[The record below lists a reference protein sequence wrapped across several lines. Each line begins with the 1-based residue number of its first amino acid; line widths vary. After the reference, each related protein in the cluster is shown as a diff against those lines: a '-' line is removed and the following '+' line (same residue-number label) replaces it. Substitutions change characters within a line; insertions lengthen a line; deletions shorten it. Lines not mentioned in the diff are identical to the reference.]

1 MNHYELAKEILVL
14 VGGSENIAQL
24 NNCATR
30 LRMNL
35 KDESKI
41 DLNKIKEIQGV
52 LGAAK
57 KSGQY
62 QIIIGTD
69 VANVCDEIR
78 KMGQITESTA
88 PNQKTKKLDALMD
101 IFASIFTPVIP
112 AITAAGMIK
121 AILVICVLFGMNKES
136 QVYIIFNFIADAGF
150 YFLPVMLAFSS
161 AKKLGCNPYLAVMM
175 GGILLHPSFTK
186 MVSTG
191 DPVSF
196 LGLPVKLV
204 NYGSSV
210 IPIILA
216 VWLMVY
222 VERFADKIS
231 PKPVK
236 FFMKPTLTI
245 LIVAPIVLIVLG
257 PLGSYVGTVIATV
270 TDFLN
275 SRVSWLVPM
284 LMGAFMPLLVLTGM
298 HWSFLP
304 ILMTSYSTYGYEAVM
319 GPGSLVSN
327 ICQGAAAFCV
337 ALKTKDK
344 QFKQQASS
352 AGITA
357 LMGITEPAMYGVTIK
372 YRKVLL
378 SVMLGGGAGGF
389 YAGLM
394 GVVRYT
400 SGTPGLLSL
409 PIFIG
414 DNPMNVIHALISCLI
429 GFCITFVLTW
439 FYGFKEPEIG
449 GAVDLDKGKDTDT
462 DTGKQ
467 VSKSKKIMIYSPVNG
482 RKVKLSKVSDETFA
496 KEIAG
501 KGMAVEP
508 ADGRITAPFDGEVV
522 TVFRTKHVIG
532 LRSSEGVELM
542 IHIGIDTVELDGK
555 YFTAHVEDGDIVKAG
570 DLLMEFDKQAI
581 EAAGYETVVPV
592 IVTNTGSYLDIIT
605 SEEGAVESGQPLF
618 TVL

>member
-186 MVSTG
+186 MVSAG
-191 DPVSF
+191 DPVFF

-439 FYGFKEPEIG
+439 FYGFKEPETD
-449 GAVDLDKGKDTDT
+449 GAVELDKGKDA

-467 VSKSKKIMIYSPVNG
+467 IQKSKKIMIYSPVNG

-542 IHIGIDTVELDGK
+542 IHIGIDTVELEGK
-555 YFTAHVEDGDIVKAG
+555 YFTAHVADGDFVKAG

-592 IVTNTGSYLDIIT
+592 IVTNTGNYLDIIT

>member
-14 VGGSENIAQL
+14 VGGSENITQL

-78 KMGQITESTA
+78 KMGEITESTA

-186 MVSTG
+186 MVSAG
-191 DPVSF
+191 DPVFF

-439 FYGFKEPEIG
+439 FYGFKEPETD
-449 GAVDLDKGKDTDT
+449 GAVELNKGKDADAE
-462 DTGKQ
+462 KQ
-467 VSKSKKIMIYSPVNG
+467 IPKSKKIMIYSPVNG

-542 IHIGIDTVELDGK
+542 IHIGIDTVELEGK
-555 YFTAHVEDGDIVKAG
+555 YFTAHVADGDFVKAG

-592 IVTNTGSYLDIIT
+592 IVTNTGNYLDIIT

>member
-41 DLNKIKEIQGV
+41 DLNKIKEIKGV

-69 VANVCDEIR
+69 VSNVCDEIR
-78 KMGQITESTA
+78 KMGQITESSES
-88 PNQKTKKLDALMD
+88 NEKKGKLDALMD

-121 AILVICVLFGMNKES
+121 AILVICVLLGMNKES
-136 QVYIIFNFIADAGF
+136 QVYTIFNFIADAGF

-186 MVSTG
+186 MVSAG

-337 ALKTKDK
+337 ALKTKDR

-439 FYGFKEPEIG
+439 FYGFKEQETG
-449 GAVDLDKGKDTDT
+449 GAVELEKGTDT

-467 VSKSKKIMIYSPVNG
+467 VPKSKKIIIYSPVNG
-482 RKVKLSKVSDETFA
+482 RKVKLSNVNDETFA

-555 YFTAHVEDGDIVKAG
+555 YFTAHVEDGDVVKAG

>member
-439 FYGFKEPEIG
+439 FYGFKEPETD
-449 GAVDLDKGKDTDT
+449 GAVELNKGKDADAE
-462 DTGKQ
+462 KQ
-467 VSKSKKIMIYSPVNG
+467 IPKSKKIMIYSPVNG

-542 IHIGIDTVELDGK
+542 IHIGIDTVELEGK
-555 YFTAHVEDGDIVKAG
+555 YFTAHVADGDFVKAG

-592 IVTNTGSYLDIIT
+592 IVTNTGNYLDIIT

>member
-69 VANVCDEIR
+69 VSNVCDEIR
-78 KMGQITESTA
+78 KMGQITESSES
-88 PNQKTKKLDALMD
+88 NEKKGKLDALMD

-121 AILVICVLFGMNKES
+121 AILVICVLLGMNKES
-136 QVYIIFNFIADAGF
+136 QVYTIFNFIADAGF

-186 MVSTG
+186 MVSAG
-191 DPVSF
+191 DPVFF

-337 ALKTKDK
+337 ALKTKDR

-439 FYGFKEPEIG
+439 FYGFKEPETA
-449 GAVDLDKGKDTDT
+449 GAVELDKGTDT

-467 VSKSKKIMIYSPVNG
+467 VPKSKKIMIYSPVNG
-482 RKVKLSKVSDETFA
+482 RKVKLSKVNDETFA

-542 IHIGIDTVELDGK
+542 IHIGIDTVELEGK
-555 YFTAHVEDGDIVKAG
+555 YFTAHVTDGDIVKTG

-592 IVTNTGSYLDIIT
+592 IVTNTGDYLDIIT
-605 SEEGAVESGQPLF
+605 SEEGTVESGQPLF

>member
-1 MNHYELAKEILVL
+1 MNHYELAKEILEYA
-14 VGGSENIAQL
+14 GGSENVTQL

-30 LRMNL
+30 LRMNF

-41 DLNKIKEIQGV
+41 DLNKIRQINGV

-69 VANVCDEIR
+69 VSNVCDEMR
-78 KMGQITESTA
+78 KMGQIDESA
-88 PNQKTKKLDALMD
+88 VPMKKAGKLDTLMD

-121 AILVICVLFGMNKES
+121 AILVICVLLGMNKES
-136 QVYIIFNFIADAGF
+136 QVYSILNFIADAGF

-161 AKKLGCNPYLAVMM
+161 ARKLGCNPYLAVMM
-175 GGILLHPSFTK
+175 GGILLHPNFAK
-186 MVSTG
+186 MVSAG
-191 DPVSF
+191 DPVFF

-216 VWLMVY
+216 VWLMTY

-231 PKPVK
+231 PKPIK
-236 FFMKPTLTI
+236 FLMKPVLTI
-245 LIVAPIVLIVLG
+245 LIVAPVVLIALG
-257 PLGSYVGTVIATV
+257 PLGSYVGTVIAAV

-304 ILMTSYSTYGYEAVM
+304 ILMTSYTTYGYEAVM

-327 ICQGAAAFCV
+327 ICQGAAALCV
-337 ALKTKDK
+337 ALKTKDR

-372 YRKVLL
+372 YKKVLL
-378 SVMLGGGAGGF
+378 SVMLGGAAGGF

-414 DNPMNVIHALISCLI
+414 ENPMNVIHALISCAI
-429 GFCITFVLTW
+429 GFFITFALTW
-439 FYGFKEPEIG
+439 FYGFKELEIDVAG
-449 GAVDLDKGKDTDT
+449 GLDKKNEAK
-462 DTGKQ
+462 KQ
-467 VSKSKKIMIYSPVNG
+467 ELKSKKIVIYSPVNG
-482 RKVKLSKVSDETFA
+482 RKVNLSKVSDETFA

-508 ADGRITAPFDGEVV
+508 ADGRITAPFDGQVV

-542 IHIGIDTVELDGK
+542 IHIGIDTVELEGK
-555 YFTAHVEDGDIVKAG
+555 HFTAHVTDGDIVKTG

-592 IVTNTGSYLDIIT
+592 IVTNTGNYLDIIA
-605 SEEGAVESGQPLF
+605 SEEGTVESGQPLF

>member
-1 MNHYELAKEILVL
+1 MNHYELAKEILEHT
-14 VGGSENIAQL
+14 GGSGNITQL

-30 LRMNL
+30 LRMNF

-41 DLNKIKEIQGV
+41 DLNKIKQINGV

-69 VANVCDEIR
+69 VSNVCDEIR
-78 KMGQITESTA
+78 KMGQIDESA
-88 PNQKTKKLDALMD
+88 VPMKKAGKLDTLMD

-121 AILVICVLFGMNKES
+121 AILVICVLLGMNKES
-136 QVYIIFNFIADAGF
+136 QVYSVLNFIADAGF
-150 YFLPVMLAFSS
+150 YFMPVMLAFSS
-161 AKKLGCNPYLAVMM
+161 AKKLGCNPYLAVMI
-175 GGILLHPSFTK
+175 GGVLLHPNFAK
-186 MVSTG
+186 MVSAG
-191 DPVSF
+191 DPVFF
-196 LGLPVKLV
+196 LGIPVKLV

-216 VWLMVY
+216 VWLMTY

-231 PKPVK
+231 PKPIK
-236 FFMKPTLTI
+236 FFMKPVLTI
-245 LIVAPIVLIVLG
+245 LIVAPVVLIVLG
-257 PLGSYVGTVIATV
+257 PLGSYVGTVIAAV

-304 ILMTSYSTYGYEAVM
+304 ILMTSYTTYGYEAVM

-337 ALKTKDK
+337 ALKTKDR

-357 LMGITEPAMYGVTIK
+357 LMGITEPALYGVTIK
-372 YRKVLL
+372 YKKVLL
-378 SVMLGGGAGGF
+378 SVMLGGAAGGF

-409 PIFIG
+409 PIFVG
-414 DNPMNVIHALISCLI
+414 ENPMNVVHALISCAV

-439 FYGFKEPEIG
+439 FYGFKEQENEADREQDNYGEAKEQGP
-449 GAVDLDKGKDTDT
+449 
-462 DTGKQ
+462 
-467 VSKSKKIMIYSPVNG
+467 KSKKIIISSPVTG
-482 RKVKLSKVSDETFA
+482 RKVKLSKVNDETFA

-508 ADGRITAPFDGEVV
+508 ADGRITSPFDGEVV
-522 TVFRTKHVIG
+522 TIFRTKHVIG
-532 LRSSEGVELM
+532 LRSREGVELM
-542 IHIGIDTVELDGK
+542 IHIGIDTVELEGK
-555 YFTAHVEDGDIVKAG
+555 HFTVHVSDGDIVKTG
-570 DLLMEFDKQAI
+570 DLLIEFDKQAI
-581 EAAGYETVVPV
+581 KAAGYETVVPV
-592 IVTNTGSYLDIIT
+592 IVTNTGNYLDIIA
-605 SEEGAVESGQPLF
+605 SEEGNVESGQPLF

>member
-41 DLNKIKEIQGV
+41 DLNKIKELKGV

-57 KSGQY
+57 KAGQY

-69 VANVCDEIR
+69 VSNVCDEIR
-78 KMGQITESTA
+78 KMGQITESSES
-88 PNQKTKKLDALMD
+88 NEKKGKLDALMD

-136 QVYIIFNFIADAGF
+136 QVYTIFNFIADAGF

-186 MVSTG
+186 MVSAG
-191 DPVSF
+191 DPVFF

>member
-69 VANVCDEIR
+69 VANICDEIR

-186 MVSTG
+186 MVSAG

-439 FYGFKEPEIG
+439 FYGFKEPEID
-449 GAVDLDKGKDTDT
+449 GAVEVDKGKDADAE
-462 DTGKQ
+462 KQ
-467 VSKSKKIMIYSPVNG
+467 IPKSKKIMIYSPVNG
-482 RKVKLSKVSDETFA
+482 NKVKLSKVSDETFA

-542 IHIGIDTVELDGK
+542 IHIGIDTVELEGK
-555 YFTAHVEDGDIVKAG
+555 YFTAHVADGDFVKAG

-592 IVTNTGSYLDIIT
+592 IVTNTGNYLDIIT

>member
-69 VANVCDEIR
+69 VSNVCDEIR
-78 KMGQITESTA
+78 KMGQITESSA
-88 PNQKTKKLDALMD
+88 PIQKTGKLDALMD

-136 QVYIIFNFIADAGF
+136 QVYSILNFIADAGF

-161 AKKLGCNPYLAVMM
+161 ARKLGCNPYLAVMM
-175 GGILLHPSFTK
+175 GGILLHPGFTK
-186 MVSTG
+186 MVSAG
-191 DPVSF
+191 DPVFF

-257 PLGSYVGTVIATV
+257 PMGSYVGTVIATV

-275 SRVSWLVPM
+275 SHVSWLVPM

-337 ALKTKDK
+337 ALKTKDR

-414 DNPMNVIHALISCLI
+414 ENPMNVIHALISCMI
-429 GFCITFVLTW
+429 GFCITFALTW
-439 FYGFKEPEIG
+439 FYGFKEPEID
-449 GAVDLDKGKDTDT
+449 GAVEADNGRE
-462 DTGKQ
+462 TGKP
-467 VSKSKKIMIYSPVNG
+467 VPKSKKIMIYSPVNG

-555 YFTAHVEDGDIVKAG
+555 YFTSHVADGDIVKTG

-592 IVTNTGSYLDIIT
+592 IVTNTGNYLDIIT

>member
-1 MNHYELAKEILVL
+1 
-14 VGGSENIAQL
+14 
-24 NNCATR
+24 
-30 LRMNL
+30 
-35 KDESKI
+35 
-41 DLNKIKEIQGV
+41 
-52 LGAAK
+52 
-57 KSGQY
+57 
-62 QIIIGTD
+62 
-69 VANVCDEIR
+69 
-78 KMGQITESTA
+78 
-88 PNQKTKKLDALMD
+88 
-101 IFASIFTPVIP
+101 
-112 AITAAGMIK
+112 
-121 AILVICVLFGMNKES
+121 
-136 QVYIIFNFIADAGF
+136 
-150 YFLPVMLAFSS
+150 
-161 AKKLGCNPYLAVMM
+161 
-175 GGILLHPSFTK
+175 
-186 MVSTG
+186 
-191 DPVSF
+191 
-196 LGLPVKLV
+196 
-204 NYGSSV
+204 
-210 IPIILA
+210 
-216 VWLMVY
+216 
-222 VERFADKIS
+222 
-231 PKPVK
+231 
-236 FFMKPTLTI
+236 
-245 LIVAPIVLIVLG
+245 
-257 PLGSYVGTVIATV
+257 
-270 TDFLN
+270 
-275 SRVSWLVPM
+275 M

-337 ALKTKDK
+337 ALKTKDR

-439 FYGFKEPEIG
+439 FYGFKEPETA
-449 GAVDLDKGKDTDT
+449 GAVELDKGTDT

-467 VSKSKKIMIYSPVNG
+467 VPKSKKIMIYSPVNG
-482 RKVKLSKVSDETFA
+482 RKVKLSKVNDETFA

-542 IHIGIDTVELDGK
+542 IHIGIDTVELEGK
-555 YFTAHVEDGDIVKAG
+555 YFTAHVTDGDIVKTG

-592 IVTNTGSYLDIIT
+592 IVTNTGDYLDIIT
-605 SEEGAVESGQPLF
+605 SEEGTVESGQPLF

>member
-69 VANVCDEIR
+69 VSNVCDEIR
-78 KMGQITESTA
+78 KMGQITESSA
-88 PNQKTKKLDALMD
+88 PIQKTGKLDTLMD

-136 QVYIIFNFIADAGF
+136 QVYTILNFIADAGF

-175 GGILLHPSFTK
+175 GGILLHPGFTK
-186 MVSTG
+186 MVSAG
-191 DPVSF
+191 DPVFF

-337 ALKTKDK
+337 ALKTKDR

-439 FYGFKEPEIG
+439 FYGFKESEIDE
-449 GAVDLDKGKDTDT
+449 AVEPDKGRY
-462 DTGKQ
+462 TGKQ

-542 IHIGIDTVELDGK
+542 IHIGIDTVELEGK
-555 YFTAHVEDGDIVKAG
+555 YFTAHVADGDIVKTG
-570 DLLMEFDKQAI
+570 DLLMEFDKKAI

-592 IVTNTGSYLDIIT
+592 IVTNTGDYLDIIT
-605 SEEGAVESGQPLF
+605 SEEGTVKSGQPLF

>member
-1 MNHYELAKEILVL
+1 MNYHDLAKEILAHI
-14 VGGSENIAQL
+14 GGIDNVTQL
-24 NNCATR
+24 TNCATR
-30 LRMNL
+30 LRMNF
-35 KDESKI
+35 KDESKV
-41 DLNKIKEIQGV
+41 DLEQIKEIKGV

-62 QIIIGTD
+62 QIIIGPD
-69 VANVCDEIR
+69 VSNVCNEM
-78 KMGQITESTA
+78 KNMGQVDQVSKPAKNTGKI
-88 PNQKTKKLDALMD
+88 DALMD

-121 AILVICVLFGMNKES
+121 AILVVCVLLGMRKET
-136 QVYIIFNFIADAGF
+136 QVYAILSFIADAGF

-161 AKKLGCNPYLAVMM
+161 AKKLGCNPYLATMI
-175 GGILLHPSFTK
+175 GGILLHPNFAK
-186 MVSTG
+186 MVSAG
-191 DPVSF
+191 DPVFF

-216 VWLMVY
+216 VWLMSY
-222 VERFADKIS
+222 EERFADRIS
-231 PKPVK
+231 PKPIK
-236 FFMKPTLTI
+236 FFMKPVLVI
-245 LIVAPIVLIVLG
+245 LIVAPVSLIVLG
-257 PLGSYVGTVIATV
+257 PLGSYVGTIIANV
-270 TDFLN
+270 TDYLN
-275 SRVSWLVPM
+275 QHVSWLVPT
-284 LMGAFMPLLVLTGM
+284 LMGGFMPLLVLTGM

-327 ICQGAAAFCV
+327 ISQGGASLCV
-337 ALKTKDK
+337 AMKTKNKELK
-344 QFKQQASS
+344 QLASS

-372 YRKVLL
+372 HKKILI
-378 SVMLGGGAGGF
+378 SVMLGGAIGGF

-409 PIFIG
+409 AIFIG
-414 DNPMNVIHALISCLI
+414 KNPFNVVHALIACVI
-429 GFCITFVLTW
+429 GFSVTFILTW
-439 FYGFKEPEIG
+439 FYGFKEQNQTGGDSNVSEI
-449 GAVDLDKGKDTDT
+449 
-462 DTGKQ
+462 
-467 VSKSKKIMIYSPVNG
+467 SRKIIISSPVNG
-482 RKVKLSKVSDETFA
+482 NKVNLSKVNDETFA
-496 KEIAG
+496 KEILG

-508 ADGRITAPFDGEVV
+508 IDGKIKAPFDGEVV

-532 LRSSEGVELM
+532 LKSVEGVELL
-542 IHIGIDTVELDGK
+542 IHIGIDTVELEGK
-555 YFTAHVEDGDIVKAG
+555 YFTTHVTAGDQVKTG

-581 EAAGYETVVPV
+581 EEAGYETIVPV
-592 IVTNTGSYLDIIT
+592 IVTNTGNYLDVVA
-605 SEEGAVESGQPLF
+605 SEEGTVRTGDTLF

>member
-1 MNHYELAKEILVL
+1 MERSTIKLEVSLI
-14 VGGSENIAQL
+14 
-24 NNCATR
+24 
-30 LRMNL
+30 
-35 KDESKI
+35 
-41 DLNKIKEIQGV
+41 NKIKEIQGV

-136 QVYIIFNFIADAGF
+136 QVYTIFNFIADAGF

-186 MVSTG
+186 MVSAG
-191 DPVSF
+191 DPVFF

-439 FYGFKEPEIG
+439 FYGFKEPEID
-449 GAVDLDKGKDTDT
+449 GAVEVDKGKDADAE
-462 DTGKQ
+462 KQ
-467 VSKSKKIMIYSPVNG
+467 IPKSKKIMIYSPVNG
-482 RKVKLSKVSDETFA
+482 NKVKLSKVSDETFA

-542 IHIGIDTVELDGK
+542 IHIGIDTVELEGK
-555 YFTAHVEDGDIVKAG
+555 YFTAHVADGDFVKAG

-605 SEEGAVESGQPLF
+605 SEEGAVKSGQPLF

>member
-439 FYGFKEPEIG
+439 FYGFKEPETD
-449 GAVDLDKGKDTDT
+449 GAVELNKGKDADAE
-462 DTGKQ
+462 KQ
-467 VSKSKKIMIYSPVNG
+467 IPKSKKIMIYSPVNG
-482 RKVKLSKVSDETFA
+482 NKVKLSKVSDETFA

-501 KGMAVEP
+501 KGMAIEP

-542 IHIGIDTVELDGK
+542 IHIGIDTVELEGK
-555 YFTAHVEDGDIVKAG
+555 YFTAHVADGDFVKAG

-592 IVTNTGSYLDIIT
+592 IVTNTGNYLDIIT

>member
-41 DLNKIKEIQGV
+41 DLNKIKELKGV

-57 KSGQY
+57 KAGQY

-69 VANVCDEIR
+69 VSNVCDEIR
-78 KMGQITESTA
+78 KMGQITESSES
-88 PNQKTKKLDALMD
+88 NEKKGKLDALMD

-136 QVYIIFNFIADAGF
+136 QVYTIFNFIADAGF

-186 MVSTG
+186 MVSAG
-191 DPVSF
+191 DPVFF

-449 GAVDLDKGKDTDT
+449 GAVELDKSKDT

-467 VSKSKKIMIYSPVNG
+467 VPKSKKIMIYSPVNG
-482 RKVKLSKVSDETFA
+482 RKVNLSKVSDETFA

-542 IHIGIDTVELDGK
+542 IHIGIDTVELEGK

-592 IVTNTGSYLDIIT
+592 IVTNTGNYLDIIT

>member
-69 VANVCDEIR
+69 VSNVCDEIR
-78 KMGQITESTA
+78 KMGQITESSESV
-88 PNQKTKKLDALMD
+88 QKKGKLDALMD

-136 QVYIIFNFIADAGF
+136 QVYTIFNFIADAGF

-186 MVSTG
+186 MVSAG
-191 DPVSF
+191 DPVFF

-270 TDFLN
+270 TGFLN

-439 FYGFKEPEIG
+439 FYGFKEPEID
-449 GAVDLDKGKDTDT
+449 GAAELDKSKDT

-467 VSKSKKIMIYSPVNG
+467 VPKSKKIMIYSPVNG

-542 IHIGIDTVELDGK
+542 IHIGIDTVELEGK
-555 YFTAHVEDGDIVKAG
+555 YFTAHVADGDIVKTG

-592 IVTNTGSYLDIIT
+592 IVTNTGNYLDIIT

>member
-88 PNQKTKKLDALMD
+88 TNQKTKKLDALMD

-186 MVSTG
+186 MVSAG
-191 DPVSF
+191 DPVFF

-439 FYGFKEPEIG
+439 FYGFKEPETD
-449 GAVDLDKGKDTDT
+449 GAVELDKGKDTDT
-462 DTGKQ
+462 GKQ
-467 VSKSKKIMIYSPVNG
+467 IPKSKKIMIYSPVNG

-542 IHIGIDTVELDGK
+542 IHIGIDTVELEGK
-555 YFTAHVEDGDIVKAG
+555 YFTAHVADGDLVKAG

-592 IVTNTGSYLDIIT
+592 IVTNTGNYLDIIT

>member
-136 QVYIIFNFIADAGF
+136 QVYTIFNFIADAGF

-186 MVSTG
+186 MVSAG
-191 DPVSF
+191 DPVFF

-439 FYGFKEPEIG
+439 FYGFKEPEID
-449 GAVDLDKGKDTDT
+449 GAVEVDKGKDADAE
-462 DTGKQ
+462 KQ
-467 VSKSKKIMIYSPVNG
+467 IPKSKKIMIYSPVNG
-482 RKVKLSKVSDETFA
+482 NKVKLSKVSDETFA

-501 KGMAVEP
+501 KGMAIEP

>member
-1 MNHYELAKEILVL
+1 MNHYELAKEILEHT
-14 VGGSENIAQL
+14 GGSENITQL

-30 LRMNL
+30 LRMNF

-41 DLNKIKEIQGV
+41 DLNKIKQINGV

-57 KSGQY
+57 KLGQY

-69 VANVCDEIR
+69 VSNVCDEIR
-78 KMGQITESTA
+78 KMGQIDESA
-88 PNQKTKKLDALMD
+88 VPMKRAGKLDTLMD

-121 AILVICVLFGMNKES
+121 AILVICVLLGMNKES
-136 QVYIIFNFIADAGF
+136 QVYSILNFIADAGF

-161 AKKLGCNPYLAVMM
+161 ARKMGCNPYLAVMM
-175 GGILLHPSFTK
+175 GGILLHPNFAK
-186 MVSTG
+186 MVSAG
-191 DPVSF
+191 DPVFF

-216 VWLMVY
+216 VWLMTY

-236 FFMKPTLTI
+236 FLMKPVLTI
-245 LIVAPIVLIVLG
+245 LIVAPVVLIVLG
-257 PLGSYVGTVIATV
+257 PLGSYVGTVIAAV

-304 ILMTSYSTYGYEAVM
+304 ILMTSYTTYGYEAVM

-327 ICQGAAAFCV
+327 ICQGAAALCV
-337 ALKTKDK
+337 AFKTKDR

-372 YRKVLL
+372 YKKVLV
-378 SVMLGGGAGGF
+378 SVMLGGAAGGF

-414 DNPMNVIHALISCLI
+414 ENPMNVIHALVSCTI

-439 FYGFKEPEIG
+439 FYGFKELEKEG
-449 GAVDLDKGKDTDT
+449 DREQDKYSEAKE
-462 DTGKQ
+462 Q
-467 VSKSKKIMIYSPVNG
+467 VQKSKKIIISSPVNG
-482 RKVKLSKVSDETFA
+482 RKVNLSKVNDETFA

-508 ADGRITAPFDGEVV
+508 SDGRITAPFDGEVV

-542 IHIGIDTVELDGK
+542 IHIGIDTVELEGK
-555 YFTAHVEDGDIVKAG
+555 HFTAYVTDGDVVKTG

-592 IVTNTGSYLDIIT
+592 IVTNTGNYLDIIA
-605 SEEGAVESGQPLF
+605 SEEGTVESGQPLF

>member
-439 FYGFKEPEIG
+439 FYGFKEPEID
-449 GAVDLDKGKDTDT
+449 GAVEVDKGKDADAE
-462 DTGKQ
+462 KQ
-467 VSKSKKIMIYSPVNG
+467 IPKSKKIMIYSPVNG
-482 RKVKLSKVSDETFA
+482 NKVKLSKVSDETFA

-501 KGMAVEP
+501 KGMAIEP

-542 IHIGIDTVELDGK
+542 IHIGIDTVELEGK
-555 YFTAHVEDGDIVKAG
+555 YFTAHVADGDFVKAG

-592 IVTNTGSYLDIIT
+592 IVTNTGNYLDIIT

>member
-186 MVSTG
+186 MVSAG
-191 DPVSF
+191 DPVFF

-439 FYGFKEPEIG
+439 FYGFKEPETD
-449 GAVDLDKGKDTDT
+449 GAVELDKGKDTDT
-462 DTGKQ
+462 GKQ
-467 VSKSKKIMIYSPVNG
+467 IPKSKKIMIYSPVNG

-542 IHIGIDTVELDGK
+542 IHIGIDTVELEGK
-555 YFTAHVEDGDIVKAG
+555 YFTAHVADGDLVKAG

-592 IVTNTGSYLDIIT
+592 IVTNTGNYLDIIT

>member
-69 VANVCDEIR
+69 VSNVCDEIR
-78 KMGQITESTA
+78 KMGQITETSES
-88 PNQKTKKLDALMD
+88 NEKKGKLDALMD

-121 AILVICVLFGMNKES
+121 AILVICVLLGMNKES
-136 QVYIIFNFIADAGF
+136 QVYTIFNFIADAGF

-186 MVSTG
+186 MVSAG
-191 DPVSF
+191 DPVFF

-216 VWLMVY
+216 VRLMVY

-337 ALKTKDK
+337 ALKTKDR

-439 FYGFKEPEIG
+439 FYGFKEPETA
-449 GAVDLDKGKDTDT
+449 GAVELDKGTDT

-467 VSKSKKIMIYSPVNG
+467 VPKSKKIMIYSPVNG
-482 RKVKLSKVSDETFA
+482 RKVKLSKVNDETFA

-542 IHIGIDTVELDGK
+542 IHIGIDTVELEGK
-555 YFTAHVEDGDIVKAG
+555 YFTAHVTDGDIVKTG

-592 IVTNTGSYLDIIT
+592 IVTNTGDYLDIIT
-605 SEEGAVESGQPLF
+605 SEEGTVESGQPLF

>member
-1 MNHYELAKEILVL
+1 MNHYELAKEILEYA
-14 VGGSENIAQL
+14 GGSENVTQL

-30 LRMNL
+30 LRMNF

-41 DLNKIKEIQGV
+41 DLNKIRQINGV

-69 VANVCDEIR
+69 VSNVCDEMR
-78 KMGQITESTA
+78 KIGQIDESA
-88 PNQKTKKLDALMD
+88 VPMKKAGKLDTLMD

-121 AILVICVLFGMNKES
+121 AILVICVLLGMNKES
-136 QVYIIFNFIADAGF
+136 QVYSILNFIADAGF

-161 AKKLGCNPYLAVMM
+161 ARKLGCNPYLAVMM
-175 GGILLHPSFTK
+175 GGILLHPNFAK
-186 MVSTG
+186 MVSAG
-191 DPVSF
+191 DPVFF

-216 VWLMVY
+216 VWLMTY

-236 FFMKPTLTI
+236 FLMKPVLTI
-245 LIVAPIVLIVLG
+245 LIVAPVVLIVLG
-257 PLGSYVGTVIATV
+257 PLGSYVGTVIAAV

-304 ILMTSYSTYGYEAVM
+304 ILMTSYTTYGYEAVM

-327 ICQGAAAFCV
+327 ICQGAAALCV
-337 ALKTKDK
+337 ALKTKDR

-372 YRKVLL
+372 YKKVLL
-378 SVMLGGGAGGF
+378 SVMLGGAAGGF

-414 DNPMNVIHALISCLI
+414 ENPMNVIHALISCAI
-429 GFCITFVLTW
+429 GFFITFALTW
-439 FYGFKEPEIG
+439 FYGFKELEIDVAG
-449 GAVDLDKGKDTDT
+449 GLDKKNEAK
-462 DTGKQ
+462 KQ
-467 VSKSKKIMIYSPVNG
+467 ELKSKKIVIYSPVNG
-482 RKVKLSKVSDETFA
+482 RKVNLSKVSDETFA

-542 IHIGIDTVELDGK
+542 IHIGIDTVELEGK
-555 YFTAHVEDGDIVKAG
+555 HFTAHVTDGDIVKTG

-581 EAAGYETVVPV
+581 KAAGYETVVPV
-592 IVTNTGSYLDIIT
+592 IVTNTGNYLDIIA
-605 SEEGAVESGQPLF
+605 SEEGTVESGQPLF

>member
-14 VGGSENIAQL
+14 VGGSENITQL

-41 DLNKIKEIQGV
+41 DLNKIKEIEGV

-69 VANVCDEIR
+69 VSNVCDEIR
-78 KMGQITESTA
+78 KMGQITESPA
-88 PNQKTKKLDALMD
+88 SIQKTGKLDALMD

-121 AILVICVLFGMNKES
+121 AILVICVLFGMSKES
-136 QVYIIFNFIADAGF
+136 QVYSILNFIADAGF

-175 GGILLHPSFTK
+175 GGILLHPGFTK
-186 MVSTG
+186 MVSAG
-191 DPVSF
+191 DPVFF

-236 FFMKPTLTI
+236 FFMKPVLTI
-245 LIVAPIVLIVLG
+245 LIVAPVVLIVLG

-414 DNPMNVIHALISCLI
+414 ENPMNVIHALISCMI

-439 FYGFKEPEIG
+439 FYGFKEPEID
-449 GAVDLDKGKDTDT
+449 AAFQLDQGR

-467 VSKSKKIMIYSPVNG
+467 VPKSKKIMIYSPVNG
-482 RKVKLSKVSDETFA
+482 RKVKLSKVNDETFA

-542 IHIGIDTVELDGK
+542 IHIGIDTVELEGK
-555 YFTAHVEDGDIVKAG
+555 YFTAHVADGDIVKTG
-570 DLLMEFDKQAI
+570 DLLLEFDKQAI

-592 IVTNTGSYLDIIT
+592 IVTNTGNYLDIIT
-605 SEEGAVESGQPLF
+605 SEEGAVKSGQPLF

>member
-88 PNQKTKKLDALMD
+88 PNQQTKKLDALMD

-439 FYGFKEPEIG
+439 FYGFKEPETD
-449 GAVDLDKGKDTDT
+449 GAVELNKGKDADAE
-462 DTGKQ
+462 KQ
-467 VSKSKKIMIYSPVNG
+467 IPKSKKIMIYSPVNG
-482 RKVKLSKVSDETFA
+482 NKVKLSKVSDETFA

-501 KGMAVEP
+501 KGMAIEP

-542 IHIGIDTVELDGK
+542 IHIGIDTVELEGK
-555 YFTAHVEDGDIVKAG
+555 YFTAHVADGDFVKAG

-592 IVTNTGSYLDIIT
+592 IVTNTGNYLDIIT

>member
-69 VANVCDEIR
+69 VSNVCDEIR
-78 KMGQITESTA
+78 KMGQITESSES
-88 PNQKTKKLDALMD
+88 NEKKGKLDALMD

-121 AILVICVLFGMNKES
+121 AILVICVLLGMNKES
-136 QVYIIFNFIADAGF
+136 QVYTIFNFIADAGF

-186 MVSTG
+186 MVSAG
-191 DPVSF
+191 DPVFF

-337 ALKTKDK
+337 ALKTKDR

-439 FYGFKEPEIG
+439 FYGFKEPET
-449 GAVDLDKGKDTDT
+449 GAAVELDKGTDT

-467 VSKSKKIMIYSPVNG
+467 VPKSKKIMIYSPVNG
-482 RKVKLSKVSDETFA
+482 RKVKLSKVNDETFA

-542 IHIGIDTVELDGK
+542 IHIGIDTVELEGK
-555 YFTAHVEDGDIVKAG
+555 YFTAHVADGDIVKAG

-592 IVTNTGSYLDIIT
+592 IVTNTGDYLDIVT
-605 SEEGAVESGQPLF
+605 SEEGTVESGQPLF

>member
-1 MNHYELAKEILVL
+1 MNHYELAKEILEHT
-14 VGGSENIAQL
+14 GGSENITQL

-30 LRMNL
+30 LRMNF

-41 DLNKIKEIQGV
+41 DLNKIKQINGV

-69 VANVCDEIR
+69 VSNVCDEIR
-78 KMGQITESTA
+78 KMGQIDESA
-88 PNQKTKKLDALMD
+88 VPMKSAGKLDTLMD
-101 IFASIFTPVIP
+101 VFASIFTPVIP

-121 AILVICVLFGMNKES
+121 AILVICVLLGMNKES
-136 QVYIIFNFIADAGF
+136 QVYSILNFIADAGF

-161 AKKLGCNPYLAVMM
+161 ARKLGCNPYLAVMM
-175 GGILLHPSFTK
+175 GGILLHPNFAK
-186 MVSTG
+186 MVSAG
-191 DPVSF
+191 DPVFF

-210 IPIILA
+210 IPILLA
-216 VWLMVY
+216 VWMMTY

-236 FFMKPTLTI
+236 FLMKPVLTI
-245 LIVAPIVLIVLG
+245 LIVAPVVLIVLG
-257 PLGSYVGTVIATV
+257 PLGSYVGTVIAAV

-304 ILMTSYSTYGYEAVM
+304 ILMTSYTTYGYEAVM

-327 ICQGAAAFCV
+327 ICQGAAALCV
-337 ALKTKDK
+337 AYKTKDR

-372 YRKVLL
+372 YKKVLL
-378 SVMLGGGAGGF
+378 SVMLGGAAGGF

-414 DNPMNVIHALISCLI
+414 ENPMNVIHALVSCAI

-439 FYGFKEPEIG
+439 FYGFKELEMEG
-449 GAVDLDKGKDTDT
+449 DREKAKYSEAKEKG
-462 DTGKQ
+462 Q
-467 VSKSKKIMIYSPVNG
+467 KSKKIIVSSPVNG
-482 RKVKLSKVSDETFA
+482 RKVNLSKVNDETFA

-508 ADGRITAPFDGEVV
+508 ADGKITAPFDGEVV

-542 IHIGIDTVELDGK
+542 IHIGIDTVELEGK
-555 YFTAHVEDGDIVKAG
+555 HFTAHVTDGDVVKTG

-592 IVTNTGSYLDIIT
+592 IVTNTGNYLDIIA
-605 SEEGAVESGQPLF
+605 SEEGTVESGQPLF